1 MSGRGGMPGWDPSS
15 GKSPDK
21 PDFSLGGT
29 GQSASEYF
37 AEKNRKVAAQ
47 KLGAVEVESDVLKG
61 VVVHFGTDTL
71 QKQQKEE
78 LVVRLGGEV
87 SGFGERKTHY
97 VVEKMT
103 AAQVRQ
109 WRSQTR
115 CFIVTEKWLFDTAER
130 RTRMRESDYQ
140 LDALKNPLQHGLGAF
155 GIGAAPP
162 PAAAPPP
169 RHRRRGAAA
178 DAAGR
183 RRRLLVVAARRAG
196 GLVLHI
202 DVDAYFVQCHQV
214 PPRNSAAQ
222 FCAILPRNS
231 PTAAPSPA
239 PGGGAAQ
246 VPARQSARRP
256 AARRH
261 HRRQPF
267 CKGARRAQADGSGG
281 GPQHL
286 LQGRRQ
292 ARPGPRADG
301 AHRRPRDVRAVPAAL
316 GAPRGAVAPP
326 RHRRARRRGRGSARV
341 EPR

>member
-15 GKSPDK
+15 GKSPEKDY
-21 PDFSLGGT
+21 SLGGT
-29 GQSASEYF
+29 GQSAGEYF

-47 KLGAVEVESDVLKG
+47 KLGAVAVESDVLKG

-155 GIGAAPP
+155 GIGAARP
-162 PAAAPPP
+162 PAAAPP
-169 RHRRRGAAA
+169 A
-178 DAAGR
+178 
-183 RRRLLVVAARRAG
+183 LSLI
-196 GLVLHI
+196 HI
-202 DVDAYFVQCHQV
+202 
-214 PPRNSAAQ
+214 
-222 FCAILPRNS
+222 
-231 PTAAPSPA
+231 
-239 PGGGAAQ
+239 
-246 VPARQSARRP
+246 
-256 AARRH
+256 
-261 HRRQPF
+261 
-267 CKGARRAQADGSGG
+267 
-281 GPQHL
+281 
-286 LQGRRQ
+286 
-292 ARPGPRADG
+292 
-301 AHRRPRDVRAVPAAL
+301 
-316 GAPRGAVAPP
+316 
-326 RHRRARRRGRGSARV
+326 
-341 EPR
+341 